1 MAAEITL
8 LSAGAVKPGLVKVV
22 DAFQRAT
29 EHAVNLAFAAA
40 PAIAKRIGAGE
51 IVDVVIAPP
60 AVLDEIAVLG
70 KVLQAPLVIGRI
82 GVGALVRDG
91 APLPKIATVE
101 AFRQS
106 LLDAD
111 SLVYNQASTGIYIE
125 ALFDRLGIGAELR
138 VKSTRYADFAAVLE
152 HVGKGTGNEIGLGA
166 TTVITE
172 SQNSGVKFAGPLPE
186 AIQNYTTYAVA
197 VTAAGEANEAARE
210 FFRYLASATAKH
222 LFTAAGIAGPE
233 QAAR

>member
-1 MAAEITL
+1 MAVEINL

-22 DAFQRAT
+22 DVFQRAT
-29 EHAVNLAFAAA
+29 AHPINLAFATA

-60 AVLDEIAVLG
+60 AALDEIAALG
-70 KVLQAPLVIGRI
+70 KVVQAPVVIGRI

-91 APLPKIATVE
+91 APRPKIATVE
-101 AFRQS
+101 AFKQS
-106 LLDAD
+106 LLDAE

-166 TTVITE
+166 TTVIIE

-186 AIQNYTTYAVA
+186 AIQNYTTYAAA
-197 VTAAGEANEAARE
+197 VTAAGDANEAARE

-233 QAAR
+233 